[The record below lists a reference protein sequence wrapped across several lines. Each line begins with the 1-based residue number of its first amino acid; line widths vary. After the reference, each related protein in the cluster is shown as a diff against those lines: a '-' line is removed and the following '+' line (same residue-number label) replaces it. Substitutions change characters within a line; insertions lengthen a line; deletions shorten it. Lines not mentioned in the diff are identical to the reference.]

1 MKFSELWLRS
11 YVNPPLDSAA
21 LSHLLTM
28 AGLEVEAMEP
38 VAADF
43 SGIVVGHV
51 LSVAPHPDADRL
63 RVCEVDAG
71 TGTPLQIVC
80 GAANVSAGVR
90 VPCALVGARLPG
102 FEIKKAKLRG
112 VESLGMLCSAREL
125 GMAEVADGLLLLP
138 PDAPVGQDVREYLR
152 LNDNVL
158 TLKLTP
164 NRSDCLSLMG
174 IAREVAALTGSEMM
188 VPEVAVPPVSAQAVP
203 EIRVM
208 AAEACPR
215 YCGQVLSDLNPA
227 AVTPEWMVERL
238 ARSGVRSLGAVVD
251 ITNYVMLETGQPLH
265 AFDLAKLSGAIE
277 VRMANAGESL
287 VLLNE
292 QSVKLDSDM
301 LVIGDQA
308 GVQALAGIMGGAAS
322 AVDADTSSIF
332 LESAFFHPDYIAGR
346 ARRLGLSTD
355 ASHRF
360 ERGVDFAATQHA
372 LSRAAQLI
380 VEICGG
386 NASAVT
392 EVVHELPE
400 RRAICLRPAR
410 ASKILG
416 IEFSHA
422 EVAKWLQ
429 RLGFV
434 FAEDGDGF
442 QVTPPSYRF
451 DLTIEPDLVEEL
463 ARLYGYDN
471 IPAIAPVADLVM
483 LPSPEQQRP
492 VDRLRDILVA
502 RDYQEVITYS
512 FVDAA
517 WEAAFAPELQPVALR
532 NPIASQM
539 SVMRSTLLGGLIDV
553 LKTNLNRRQ
562 TRVRIV
568 EIGCCFLA
576 TDDGYDQPLRIGGL
590 AFGDAM
596 PEQWGVSAR
605 AVDYYDVK
613 ADVEALCW
621 PQIPQFVAAAHPAM
635 HPGQCAAV
643 QIDGMNIGWLG
654 ALHPALVQ
662 QWDLASA
669 PVLFELSVAPL
680 LRRNLPV
687 HGEISRF
694 QPVRRDLAVI
704 VQQEMAAQT
713 LLDAMQSARIAG
725 VAEIA
730 LFDVY
735 RGKGIDSDKK
745 SLAFRVLMQD
755 NQKTFTDSEVDAA
768 MSQLT
773 ELLQQKF
780 NAQLRS

>member
-11 YVNPPLDSAA
+11 YVNPPMDSAA

-28 AGLEVEAMEP
+28 AGLEVEEMAP

-43 SGIVVGHV
+43 NGIVVGHV
-51 LSVAPHPDADRL
+51 VSVAPHPDADRL
-63 RVCEVDAG
+63 RVCVVDAG
-71 TGTPLQIVC
+71 TGAHLQIVC

-90 VPCALVGARLPG
+90 VPCALVGAKLPG

-125 GMAEVADGLLLLP
+125 GMAEEADGLLLLP
-138 PDAPVGQDVREYLR
+138 DDAPIGQDIRDYLR
-152 LNDNVL
+152 LNDHVL

-164 NRSDCLSLMG
+164 NRSDCLSVMG
-174 IAREVAALTGSEMM
+174 IAREVAALTGSELKA
-188 VPEVAVPPVSAQAVP
+188 PEVPAIPVTTSVVP
-203 EIRVM
+203 EIRV
-208 AAEACPR
+208 AATEACPR
-215 YCGQVLSDLNPA
+215 YCGQIISGLNPQ
-227 AVTPEWMVERL
+227 AVTPDWMAERL
-238 ARSGVRSLGAVVD
+238 LRSGLRSLGAVVD

-265 AFDLAKLSGAIE
+265 AFDLAKLSGGID
-277 VRMANAGESL
+277 VRMAQAGESL

-292 QSVKLDSDM
+292 QTIRLDDDM
-301 LVIGDQA
+301 VVIADQS
-308 GVQALAGIMGGAAS
+308 GVLALAGIMGGIAS
-322 AVDADTSSIF
+322 GVSAGTAEIL

-360 ERGVDFAATQHA
+360 ERGVDFAATQNA
-372 LSRAAQLI
+372 LARAVQLI

-386 NASAVT
+386 NTSAVT
-392 EVVHELPE
+392 EVLHELPV
-400 RRAICLRPAR
+400 RAAIRLRPAR
-410 ASKILG
+410 VSKVLG
-416 IEFSHA
+416 IPFSHA
-422 EVAKWLQ
+422 DVGQWLQ
-429 RLGFV
+429 RLQFE
-434 FAEDGDGF
+434 FAEDGDAYRA
-442 QVTPPSYRF
+442 TPPSYRF
-451 DLTIEPDLVEEL
+451 DLTIEVDLIEEL

-471 IPAIAPVADLVM
+471 IPPIAPVANLNM
-483 LPSPEQQRP
+483 LPRPEQLRP
-492 VDRLRDILVA
+492 IDRLRDILVV

-512 FVDAA
+512 FVDVA
-517 WEAAFAPELQPVALR
+517 WEAALAPGLQPVALK

-539 SVMRSTLLGGLIDV
+539 SVMRSTLWGGLIDV

-562 TRVRIV
+562 TRVRIMEV
-568 EIGCCFLA
+568 GSCFLTA
-576 TDDGYDQPLRIGGL
+576 GNGYAQPLRIAGL
-590 AFGDAM
+590 AFGDVA
-596 PEQWGVSAR
+596 PEQWGMPAR
-605 AVDYYDVK
+605 VVDYYDVK
-613 ADVEALCW
+613 ADLEALCW
-621 PQIPQFVAAAHPAM
+621 PQVLAFRAAAHAAM

-643 QIDGMNIGWLG
+643 SLNGVDIGWLG

-662 QWDLASA
+662 QWDLPSA
-669 PVLFELSVAPL
+669 PVMFELALDTL
-680 LRRNLPV
+680 LHRDLPK

-694 QPVRRDLAVI
+694 QGVRRDLAVI
-704 VQQEMAAQT
+704 VSQEVAAQA

-755 NQKTFTDSEVDAA
+755 NQKTFTDSEVDAVMA
-768 MSQLT
+768 QLT

>member
-51 LSVAPHPDADRL
+51 LSVTQHPDADRL

-71 TGTPLQIVC
+71 TGAPLQIVC

-90 VPCALVGARLPG
+90 VPCAVVGAKLPE

-112 VESLGMLCSAREL
+112 VESFGMLCSAREL
-125 GMAEVADGLLLLP
+125 GMAEEADGLLLLP
-138 PDAPVGQDVREYLR
+138 SDAPVGQDIREYLR
-152 LNDNVL
+152 LNDHL
-158 TLKLTP
+158 ITLKLTP

-174 IAREVAALTGSEMM
+174 IAREVAALTGSEMR
-188 VPEVAVPPVSAQAVP
+188 VPEITKIAVSPQAVP
-203 EIRVM
+203 EIRVT
-208 AAEACPR
+208 AIEACPR
-215 YCGQVLSDLNPA
+215 YCGQVLSNLNPQA
-227 AVTPEWMVERL
+227 ATPEWMAERL
-238 ARSGVRSLGAVVD
+238 ARSGVRSLGAIVD

-265 AFDLAKLSGAIE
+265 AFDLAKLSGAID
-277 VRMANAGESL
+277 VRMADAGESL

-301 LVIGDQA
+301 LVIGDQSGA
-308 GVQALAGIMGGAAS
+308 QALAGIMGGVAS
-322 AVDADTSSIF
+322 AVGADTTSIF

-360 ERGVDFAATQHA
+360 ERGVDFAATQYA
-372 LSRAAQLI
+372 LSRAVQLI
-380 VEICGG
+380 TEICGG
-386 NASAVT
+386 TASAVT
-392 EVVHELPE
+392 EVAHKLPE
-400 RRAICLRPAR
+400 RPAIRLRPSR

-416 IEFSHA
+416 IEFSRA
-422 EVAKWLQ
+422 EVAKWLH
-429 RLGFV
+429 RLAFAFV
-434 FAEDGDGF
+434 EDGDDF
-442 QVTPPSYRF
+442 RVTPPSYRF
-451 DLTIEPDLVEEL
+451 DLTIEADLVEEL

-483 LPSPEQQRP
+483 LPSLERQRP

-517 WEAAFAPELQPVALR
+517 WEAAFAPGLQPVALK

-562 TRVRIV
+562 TRVRIA
-568 EIGCCFLA
+568 EIGNCFLQA
-576 TDDGYDQPLRIGGL
+576 DHGYDQPLRIAGL
-590 AFGDAM
+590 AFGDAL
-596 PEQWGVSAR
+596 PEQWGASAR
-605 AVDYYDVK
+605 AVDYYDAK

-621 PQIPQFVAAAHPAM
+621 PQVPQFIAAAHPAM

-643 QIDGMNIGWLG
+643 QLDGIDIGWLG
-654 ALHPALVQ
+654 ALHPALMQ
-662 QWDLASA
+662 QWGLASA
-669 PVLFELSVAPL
+669 PVLFELSIEPL
-680 LRRNLPV
+680 LRRNLPA
-687 HGEISRF
+687 HGKSPVFSRF
-694 QPVRRDLAVI
+694 
-704 VQQEMAAQT
+704 
-713 LLDAMQSARIAG
+713 
-725 VAEIA
+725 VAIW
-730 LFDVY
+730 
-735 RGKGIDSDKK
+735 
-745 SLAFRVLMQD
+745 Q
-755 NQKTFTDSEVDAA
+755 
-768 MSQLT
+768 
-773 ELLQQKF
+773 
-780 NAQLRS
+780 